1 MASRLV
7 KFVGSGI
14 GLAREAAIAG
24 KAPSSKP
31 SPEHESHLWENSG
44 VGAST
49 EPDNSDDSDSTDE
62 EGDEEQWELDDA
74 QQERSY
80 PQHPPPPYDA
90 VREEQ
95 AAGDEQRGLSVDE
108 VVQAF
113 NSSHAPTSYRTA
125 TARLPCPVILPQ
137 RRPHS
142 KGRGFVRA
150 YAPVLD
156 QCGIAQQTFLDFLD
170 SFDKASKVKAFKSII
185 EIVSSLISRCLS
197 WTGITDI

>member
-14 GLAREAAIAG
+14 GLAREAAVAG

-31 SPEHESHLWENSG
+31 SQEHESHSREKSG
-44 VGAST
+44 VAASK
-49 EPDNSDDSDSTDE
+49 EPENSDDSDSTDE

-80 PQHPPPPYDA
+80 PQHPPPPYEA
-90 VREEQ
+90 VGEEKP
-95 AAGDEQRGLSVDE
+95 GGEEQRGLSVNE
-108 VVQAF
+108 VVQSF
-113 NSSHAPTSYRTA
+113 SSSHAPRSYRTA
-125 TARLPCPVILPQ
+125 TARLPCPVVLPQ

-142 KGRGFVRA
+142 KGRGFIRA

-156 QCGIAQQTFLDFLD
+156 QCGIDQQTFLDFLD
-170 SFDKASKVKAFKSII
+170 SFDKASKVKLP
-185 EIVSSLISRCLS
+185 SLSPTLCLP
-197 WTGITDI
+197 